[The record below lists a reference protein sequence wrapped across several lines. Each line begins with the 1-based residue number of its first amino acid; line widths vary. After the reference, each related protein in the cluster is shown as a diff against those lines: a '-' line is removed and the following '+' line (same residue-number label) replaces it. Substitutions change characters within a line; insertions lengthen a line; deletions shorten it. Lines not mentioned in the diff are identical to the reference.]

1 MSEKQCPTCGEFY
14 PETAEFFHKDGDS
27 FRPVCKTCRNID
39 KKRKKYELAVSKTA
53 NIEERILAKLNS
65 STGGGANIPHTAELV
80 EAICEV
86 FGGVKGLADAC
97 LSTYLAAD
105 PGGSHR
111 VKLLTAFIQLVA
123 KNAEQGGAKKPLS
136 VWDESELSDE
146 IERRLTTLLDAR
158 QMVAL
163 EHEPAYDE

>member
-1 MSEKQCPTCGEFY
+1 MNEKQCPACGDFY
-14 PETAEFFHKDGDS
+14 PETTDFFHKDGDS
-27 FRPVCKTCRNID
+27 FRPVCKTCRNAE
-39 KKRKKYELAVSKTA
+39 KKRKKYELATTNTA
-53 NIEERILAKLNS
+53 NIEERLLSKLAM

-111 VKLLTAFIQLVA
+111 VKLLTSFIQLVA

-158 QMVAL
+158 QMVAID
-163 EHEPAYDE
+163 EPQS